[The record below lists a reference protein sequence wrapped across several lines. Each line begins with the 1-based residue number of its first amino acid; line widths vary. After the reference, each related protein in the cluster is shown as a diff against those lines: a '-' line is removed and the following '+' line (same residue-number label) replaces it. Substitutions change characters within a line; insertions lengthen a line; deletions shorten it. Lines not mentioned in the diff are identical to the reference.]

1 MASPKSRSDRMR
13 SIQALSD
20 REAQN
25 LAARMEQQA
34 GEVRLAEARLAELE
48 DFFASYVADH
58 TAVPEEG
65 ISAMR
70 LSETHVFLQ
79 RLKSAV
85 ELQHQSVEQA
95 RGNYEA
101 SRARWIAQHV
111 RTSTLGSVVH
121 RLEREEVI
129 AHARQEQ
136 QVQDEFAARDH
147 QKREESSDERSKDES
162 DCR

>member
-25 LAARMEQQA
+25 LAASMERQA
-34 GEVRLAEARLAELE
+34 EEVRLAEARLVELE
-48 DFFASYVADH
+48 DFLASYVVDH
-58 TAVPEEG
+58 NAVGEEG

-85 ELQHQSVEQA
+85 DLQNKTVEQA

-136 QVQDEFAARDH
+136 RAQDEFAARDH
-147 QKREESSDERSKDES
+147 QKREESQEERSKNES
-162 DCR
+162 DCQ